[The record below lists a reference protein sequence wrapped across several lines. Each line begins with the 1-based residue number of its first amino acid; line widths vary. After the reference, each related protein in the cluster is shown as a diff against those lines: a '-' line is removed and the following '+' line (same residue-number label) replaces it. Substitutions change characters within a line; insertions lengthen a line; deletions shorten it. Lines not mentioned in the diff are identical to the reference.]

1 LWPQAVAR
9 ATAHPGE
16 APQARMMSR
25 LRVAIVTRDP
35 AVRTAAAKAFDRAPA
50 AWSVRLCD
58 RLPEGADV
66 VVAGPDVSREVAG
79 VAFDPADPE
88 RIIDDVARAGSTVIA
103 ATVTGA
109 CGGAGAT
116 SIALHLAATLGAC
129 LVDLSPD
136 AAAARRLGIDEVRM
150 FAEGDDARSASVP
163 VAPGLRLLSA
173 PGAPDAVAAAVDEF
187 ERVIVDCAGA
197 ALPDL
202 VRPWILV
209 VPPSLPAAR
218 RAHALIAAEG
228 DRSCAIVMN
237 RTGSGGTSTRFALE
251 RVLGQP
257 VALWLPPTPSLRD
270 AEDAGRLLTAGWT
283 RWCRGIRRLA
293 RALETA

>member
-1 LWPQAVAR
+1 
-9 ATAHPGE
+9 
-16 APQARMMSR
+16 MSR

-35 AVRTAAAKAFDRAPA
+35 AVRTAAAKAFDAAPA

-66 VVAGPDVSREVAG
+66 VVAGPDVSHEVSG
-79 VAFDPADPE
+79 VAFDPADPG
-88 RIIDDVARAGSTVIA
+88 RIVDDVARARPSVVA
-103 ATVTGA
+103 ASVTGA

-129 LVDLSPD
+129 LVDLSED

-150 FAEGDDARSASVP
+150 FAEGDDARGASVP
-163 VAPGLRLLSA
+163 VAPGFRLLSA
-173 PGAPDAVAAAVDEF
+173 PGAPHAVAAAVEEF
-187 ERVIVDCAGA
+187 DRVVVDCAA
-197 ALPDL
+197 APLPDA

-218 RAHALIAAEG
+218 RARALMDAER

-251 RVLGQP
+251 AILGQRA
-257 VALWLPPTPSLRD
+257 ALWLPPTPSLRD

-283 RWCRGIRRLA
+283 RWWRGIRRVAL
-293 RALETA
+293 ALEDA